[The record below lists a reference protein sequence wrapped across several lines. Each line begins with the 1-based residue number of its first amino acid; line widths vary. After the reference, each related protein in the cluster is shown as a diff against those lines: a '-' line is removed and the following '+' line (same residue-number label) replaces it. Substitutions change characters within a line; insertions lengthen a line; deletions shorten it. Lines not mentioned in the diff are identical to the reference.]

1 MDPQIK
7 EQTLLLESTD
17 LTSEID
23 EETLDLMG
31 EHVVN
36 IYEEDLDS
44 RSEWEERN
52 DKWIKLAAQVVE
64 EKSFP
69 WQGAANVKYPLL
81 STAALQFHARAY
93 PALIPDNKVVKTR
106 IFGEDPDNQK
116 YERANRVS
124 QHMSFQLLE
133 ESEDWQEDM
142 DRMLY
147 ILPITGLAYKKSY
160 YSELKQRNMSKL
172 VLPDDLV
179 INYYATDYERA
190 IKTHRMYQDENEIYE
205 LQASG
210 HYRECDLE
218 PAEGYAEHQGV
229 EDDVIGLDEPL
240 RGTVDDDAFSD
251 EPYLVLEQHTFW
263 DLDDDGYKEP
273 YIITV
278 EYASRKVLRVVARWQ
293 ADKALQDG
301 TGKVIKIEPTEYFTL
316 YGFFPNPESKIYYQ
330 GFGSLLGPINA
341 ASNTILNQLIDAG
354 TLSNLQ
360 GGFLGKGVRSRGG
373 KIKFKPGHWEQL
385 QTTGDDLRKNIY
397 PLPIKEP
404 SNVLFQ
410 LLGML
415 IQAGERLSSVKD
427 IMVGENPGQNQP
439 YATTVAVLEQ
449 GMKVFVGIYKR
460 LYRSLTKEYKSLFR
474 LNALYLDE
482 QIYFNFFDSEK
493 VQKVGARDYNMAD
506 MAIAPNADPSIV
518 SEAHK
523 MMKADSL
530 LQKKMA
536 GLPINTAEVTKR
548 VLLVEGHEDVEA
560 LLQPDP
566 PQEDP
571 KITLE
576 KQKLA
581 QEKQLEMA
589 RIQVQA
595 NTTRFEA
602 FKDLAQAYANLAKA
616 AATEASMD
624 QGQFDSMAKFLLDE
638 YKNITDR
645 AKVMQDGI
653 LQEQQQQM
661 SQEKPKEE
669 EVA

>member
-17 LTSEID
+17 LTGEID

-93 PALIPDNKVVKTR
+93 PALVPDNKIVKTR

-116 YERANRVS
+116 YERAQRVS
-124 QHMSFQLLE
+124 EHMSFQLLE

-142 DRMLY
+142 DRMMY
-147 ILPITGLAYKKSY
+147 ILPITGLAYKKTY
-160 YSELKQRNMSKL
+160 YSPLKQRNISKL

-179 INYYATDYERA
+179 VNYYATDYERA
-190 IKTHRMYQDENEIYE
+190 IKTERMYQDENEIYE

-218 PAEGYAEHQGV
+218 PADGYADHRGV
-229 EDDVIGLDEPL
+229 EDDIIGLSEPMRSL
-240 RGTVDDDAFSD
+240 GDDDSFND
-251 EPYLVLEQHTFW
+251 QPYLVLEQHTFW

-278 EYASRKVLRVVARWQ
+278 EYASRKVLRVVPRWQ
-293 ADKALQDG
+293 ADKVLANQE
-301 TGKVIKIEPTEYFTL
+301 KKIIKIEPTEYYTL

-385 QTTGDDLRKNIY
+385 QTTGEDLRKNIY

-460 LYRSLTKEYKSLFR
+460 LYRSLTKEYKALFR
-474 LNALYLDE
+474 LNSLYLDE

-493 VQKVGARDYNMAD
+493 VQQVGSTDYNSD
-506 MAIAPNADPSIV
+506 DLAIAPNADPSIV
-518 SEAHK
+518 SESHK

-576 KQKLA
+576 KAKLA
-581 QEKQLEMA
+581 QEKELRMQE
-589 RIQVQA
+589 IQVQI

-602 FKDLAQAYANLAKA
+602 FKDLAQAYAHLAKA
-616 AATEASMD
+616 AATEASIEKD
-624 QGQFDSMAKFLLDE
+624 QFDAMAKFLLDE
-638 YKNITDR
+638 YKNITER
-645 AKVMQDGI
+645 TKIVQEGIFKEKEMQ
-653 LQEQQQQM
+653 Q
-661 SQEKPKEE
+661 PEE
-669 EVA
+669 EAAA

>member
-1 MDPQIK
+1 MADEQFK
-7 EQTLLLESTD
+7 EATLALESTD
-17 LTSEID
+17 LSSELD
-23 EETLDLMG
+23 EKILEEMG

-52 DKWIKLAAQVVE
+52 NKWIKLAAQVIE
-64 EKSFP
+64 EKSYP

-93 PALIPDNKVVKTR
+93 PALIPDNRVVKTR
-106 IFGEDPDNQK
+106 VLGADPDNQK
-116 YERANRVS
+116 FERAQRVS
-124 QHMSFQLLE
+124 EHMSYQLLE

-147 ILPITGLAYKKSY
+147 ILPITGLAYKKTYFSP
-160 YSELKQRNMSKL
+160 LKNRNMSKL

-179 INYYATDYERA
+179 VNYYATDYERA
-190 IKTHRMYQDENEIYE
+190 IKTHRLYQNENEIYE
-205 LQASG
+205 FMASG
-210 HYRECDLE
+210 HYRECELE
-218 PAEGYAEHQGV
+218 PAEGFSDHQGV
-229 EDDVIGLDEPL
+229 EDDIIGISEPL
-240 RGTVDDDAFSD
+240 RSSDEDESFND

-278 EYASRKVLRVVARWQ
+278 EYASRKVLRVVARWET
-293 ADKALQDG
+293 DKVEQNEKG
-301 TGKVIKIEPTEYFTL
+301 VVRITPTEYFTL

-360 GGFLGKGVRSRGG
+360 GGFLGKGIRSRGG
-373 KIKFKPGHWEQL
+373 KIKFTPGHWEQL

-404 SNVLFQ
+404 SSVLFN

-460 LYRSLTKEYKSLFR
+460 LYRSLTKEYKALFR
-474 LNALYLDE
+474 LNSLYLDE
-482 QIYFNFFDSEK
+482 QAYFNFFDSPK
-493 VQKVGARDYNMAD
+493 VMQIGAEDYNVND
-506 MAIAPNADPSIV
+506 VNIAPNADPSIV
-518 SEAHK
+518 SESHK

-530 LQKKMA
+530 LQKKAA

-576 KQKLA
+576 KEKL
-581 QEKQLEMA
+581 KQDKELRMLE
-589 RIQVQA
+589 IQVQV

-602 FKDLAQAYANLAKA
+602 LKDLAQAFSHMAKA
-616 AATEASMD
+616 AETESNIET
-624 QGQFDSMAKFLLDE
+624 GQFEMISGQLLEE
-638 YKNITDR
+638 YKAVTER
-645 AKVMQDGI
+645 ANV
-653 LQEQQQQM
+653 LQQGALAEKQA
-661 SQEKPKEE
+661 QEKQIDTPTQ
-669 EVA
+669 